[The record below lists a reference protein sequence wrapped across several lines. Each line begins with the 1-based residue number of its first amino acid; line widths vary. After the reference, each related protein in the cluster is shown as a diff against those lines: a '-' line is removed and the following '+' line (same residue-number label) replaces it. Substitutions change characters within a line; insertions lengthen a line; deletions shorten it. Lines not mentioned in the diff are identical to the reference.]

1 MKRILHRI
9 DEPQFMEWRSY
20 HTVRHYD
27 AVLESCDLCEQNQWL
42 RDRGI
47 TINTEHVR
55 FKRHS
60 EPWIATTISVWLDD
74 ESWIE
79 FRLVWA

>member
-1 MKRILHRI
+1 MKRILQRI

-20 HTVRHYD
+20 HTARHYD
-27 AVLESCDLCEQNQWL
+27 AVLENCELCEQHQWL

-47 TINTEHVR
+47 TINMEHVR
-55 FKRHS
+55 FKRYS